1 MRSILTRASRDSSA
15 EIDFVYLTGEKFAPH
30 CKKIRSRRA
39 LALPRTAQ
47 GGTVSKARADQ
58 AKLLWRERGDDFFE
72 ARVAAQRIPVRE
84 QSQFSVGC

>member
-15 EIDFVYLTGEKFAPH
+15 DVDFVYLTGDK
-30 CKKIRSRRA
+30 
-39 LALPRTAQ
+39 LALPRTAH
-47 GGTVSKARADQ
+47 GGTVSKARADP

-72 ARVAAQRIPVRE
+72 ARIAAQRIPVRE